1 MPFASCLLPLA
12 SCILHPCYLLIAYF
26 LKDYICRNFQSMS
39 LDKILGVGSRVKHPA
54 FGDGVVITI
63 DVAAYQVCFM
73 QFGVK
78 LVGKDYKLWEII
90 ERIEPDEVITLNEA
104 EKSLARILRS
114 WSDISEVV
122 PLGDKWKD
130 GIMILKPGEA
140 GLKEKEI
147 PIDAFFHKIV
157 MLRDRL
163 RVMEQRINAS
173 KLTEEEKINLQ
184 QYITRIYGSLTTFNV
199 LFRHKEHQFVG
210 EKGNTD

>member
-1 MPFASCLLPLA
+1 
-12 SCILHPCYLLIAYF
+12 
-26 LKDYICRNFQSMS
+26 MS
-39 LDKILGVGSRVKHPA
+39 LEKVLGVGSRVKHPA
-54 FGDGVVITI
+54 FGEGAIITI

-78 LVGKDYKLWEII
+78 LVGKDYHQWEII
-90 ERIEPDEVITLNEA
+90 ERIEPSEVITLNEA
-104 EKSLARILRS
+104 EKSLARILRA
-114 WSDISEVV
+114 WSDVSEVV

-130 GIMILKPGEA
+130 GMMILKPGEV

-163 RVMEQRINAS
+163 RVMEQRINSS
-173 KLTEEEKINLQ
+173 KLTDEEKINLQ
-184 QYITRIYGSLTTFNV
+184 QYITRIYGSLTTFNI

-210 EKGNTD
+210 EKGNMD

>member
-1 MPFASCLLPLA
+1 
-12 SCILHPCYLLIAYF
+12 
-26 LKDYICRNFQSMS
+26 MS

-73 QFGVK
+73 QFGIK
-78 LVGKDYKLWEII
+78 LVGKDYHQWEII
-90 ERIEPDEVITLNEA
+90 DRIEPSEAISFSDA
-104 EKSLARILRS
+104 EKSLARILRA
-114 WSDISEVV
+114 WSDITEVV

-130 GIMILKPGEA
+130 GLLILKPGES

-163 RVMEQRINAS
+163 RVMEQRINSS
-173 KLTEEEKINLQ
+173 KLSEEEKINLQ
-184 QYITRIYGSLTTFNV
+184 QYVTRIYGSLTTFNV
-199 LFRHKEHQFVG
+199 LFKHKEHQFVG
-210 EKGNTD
+210 EKGGSD